1 MRIWFAATLLVLA
14 AVSCNPAV
22 GAAIDGY
29 ESEVT
34 RSRRRE
40 EKDILT
46 ILEGVLE
53 QEPTTQTV
61 ERPPADRVF
70 ENSQAAFYKSAENST
85 VTDEGKRKG
94 KRERKNK
101 RGKRK
106 GKKNPC
112 YRKYKDFCIHGE
124 CQYIRHI
131 KEVACRCFSGYE
143 GIRCGTFILA
153 VEHPKDPNDNTT
165 TLAIVAVVLSSL
177 SLTVILVLLV
187 LGLFLDRYHRRVAS
201 YDVKNE
207 EKIKLGNNNTH

>member
-1 MRIWFAATLLVLA
+1 MRNSFAAALLVLA
-14 AVSCNPAV
+14 AVACSTAV
-22 GAAIDGY
+22 GAAIEGY

-34 RSRRRE
+34 RSRRRG
-40 EKDILT
+40 EKDILS
-46 ILEGVLE
+46 ILGGVIE
-53 QEPTTQTV
+53 EEPTVPTA
-61 ERPPADRVF
+61 ERPVSDRAP
-70 ENSQAAFYKSAENST
+70 EIPQAAFYKSAENST
-85 VTDEGKRKG
+85 AAVDGKGKV
-94 KRERKNK
+94 KRERERTNK

-124 CQYIRHI
+124 CHYMKHI
-131 KEVACRCFSGYE
+131 KEVACRCLSGYE

-187 LGLFLDRYHRRVAS
+187 LGYHRRVAS
-201 YDVKNE
+201 YNVKNE
-207 EKIKLGNNNTH
+207 EKIKLGNNNSH

>member
-1 MRIWFAATLLVLA
+1 MRISIAAVLLVLA
-14 AVSCNPAV
+14 AVSCRTAV
-22 GAAIDGY
+22 GAAIEGY

-34 RSRRRE
+34 RSHGRG

-46 ILEGVLE
+46 ILGEVIEG
-53 QEPTTQTV
+53 EPTVQTV
-61 ERPPADRVF
+61 ERPPSDRAPEIPQV
-70 ENSQAAFYKSAENST
+70 AFYKSAENST
-85 VTDEGKRKG
+85 ATEVGKGKGKG
-94 KRERKNK
+94 KRGRKNR
-101 RGKRK
+101 RGKGK

-124 CQYIRHI
+124 CRYLKHI

-143 GIRCGTFILA
+143 GVRCSSFILA

-187 LGLFLDRYHRRVAS
+187 RGYHRRVAS

-207 EKIKLGNNNTH
+207 EKIKLGNNNSH

>member
-1 MRIWFAATLLVLA
+1 MRVSTAATLLVLLA
-14 AVSCNPAV
+14 AVYWRTGM
-22 GAAIDGY
+22 GAAIEGY
-29 ESEVT
+29 ESEAT
-34 RSRRRE
+34 RSLRRG

-46 ILEGVLE
+46 ILGEVVEG
-53 QEPTTQTV
+53 EPTVQTA
-61 ERPPADRVF
+61 RHPPSGRTPKTPEVT
-70 ENSQAAFYKSAENST
+70 YKSGGNST
-85 VTDEGKRKG
+85 ATEVGKGKG
-94 KRERKNK
+94 KRQRNNR

-124 CQYIRHI
+124 CQYLKHI
-131 KEVACRCFSGYE
+131 KEVSCRCFSGYE
-143 GIRCGTFILA
+143 GARCGTFILA

-187 LGLFLDRYHRRVAS
+187 LGLFFDRYHRRVAS

-207 EKIKLGNNNTH
+207 EKIKLGNNNSH

>member
-1 MRIWFAATLLVLA
+1 MRISITATLLVLA
-14 AVSCNPAV
+14 AISCHAAM
-22 GAAIDGY
+22 GAAIEGY

-34 RSRRRE
+34 RSLRRR

-46 ILEGVLE
+46 ILGEVIEG
-53 QEPTTQTV
+53 EPTVQTV
-61 ERPPADRVF
+61 EHPPSYRTPEIPSV
-70 ENSQAAFYKSAENST
+70 AFYKSAENST
-85 VTDEGKRKG
+85 ATEVGKGKG
-94 KRERKNK
+94 KRQRKNR

-124 CQYIRHI
+124 CQYLKHI
-131 KEVACRCFSGYE
+131 KEVSCRCFSGYE
-143 GIRCGTFILA
+143 GVRCGTFILA

-187 LGLFLDRYHRRVAS
+187 LGLFFDRYHRRVAS
-201 YDVKNE
+201 YDVKSE
-207 EKIKLGNNNTH
+207 EKIKLGNNNSH